1 MDRKNFKEEL
11 KKYVEE
17 LKSRKLVDCVI
28 DSEVDKITWR
38 VAQYNDSSVILIVC
52 LEELAELQKEITK
65 CLRGNI
71 DKQSRIGLLEEIADV
86 KLAIKMLEW
95 VNEGYSYID
104 NLAALEVKAKEIKR
118 KEFNLSYNRG
128 VKNEVR

>member
-1 MDRKNFKEEL
+1 MDRKKFKEEL

-17 LKSRKLVDCVI
+17 LKSGKLVDCVI
-28 DSEVDKITWR
+28 DSEVDEIIWR
-38 VAQYNDSSVILIVC
+38 AVQFNDSSVILIIC
-52 LEELAELQKEITK
+52 LEEIAELQKEITK

-71 DKQSRIGLLEEIADV
+71 DKQGRIGLLEEIADV

-118 KEFNLSYNRG
+118 KEFNLSYNRE
-128 VKNEVR
+128 VKK

>member
-1 MDRKNFKEEL
+1 MDRKKFKEEL

-17 LKSRKLVDCVI
+17 LKSGKLVDCVI
-28 DSEVDKITWR
+28 DSEVDEIIWR
-38 VAQYNDSSVILIVC
+38 AVQFNDSSVILIIC
-52 LEELAELQKEITK
+52 LEEIAELQKEITK

-86 KLAIKMLEW
+86 KIAIKMLEW

-118 KEFNLSYNRG
+118 KEFNLSYNRE
-128 VKNEVR
+128 VKK

>member
-1 MDRKNFKEEL
+1 MDRKKFKEEL

-17 LKSRKLVDCVI
+17 LKSGKLVDCVI
-28 DSEVDKITWR
+28 DSEVDEITWR
-38 VAQYNDSSVILIVC
+38 AVQFNDFSVILTVC

-95 VNEGYSYID
+95 VNEGYSYND

-118 KEFNLSYNRG
+118 KEFNLSYNRE
-128 VKNEVR
+128 VKK

>member
-1 MDRKNFKEEL
+1 MDRKIFKEEL

-17 LKSRKLVDCVI
+17 LKSGKLVDCVI
-28 DSEVDKITWR
+28 DSEVDEITWR
-38 VAQYNDSSVILIVC
+38 AAQCNDSSVILIVC

-104 NLAALEVKAKEIKR
+104 NLAAFEVKAKEIKR
-118 KEFNLSYNRG
+118 KEFNLSYNRE
-128 VKNEVR
+128 VKK